1 MQIKLN
7 GEGDLEQALLEI
19 HRRACAYEGP
29 LMREFKELAQLSA
42 PLEPDEPLMSEG
54 ADVASNIESRDLVRR
69 KEIKSRFEDALSL
82 LMLLAFPVN
91 GSTEK
96 EVRKEL
102 SEVLAEQE
110 IESIK
115 MRVGARKVNLRRNL
129 ARRPTQRQLDLRNAL
144 LRFLPEKTEVDL

>member
-54 ADVASNIESRDLVRR
+54 ADVASNFESRDLVRR

>member
-54 ADVASNIESRDLVRR
+54 ADVASNVESRDLVRR